1 MQTVEQG
8 GPAADAGLRGGREQ
22 TQQGLLDGGDLIV
35 RVGERSIANP
45 NDLADA
51 IGALKPGDEVRVEF
65 FRGDE
70 RRTATVKLGTRPQQA
85 NRG

>member
-1 MQTVEQG
+1 MPG
-8 GPAADAGLRGGREQ
+8 CAAAAGRHSRACCA
-22 TQQGLLDGGDLIV
+22 GGDLIV
-35 RVGERSIANP
+35 HVGERPIANP

-51 IGALKPGDEVRVEF
+51 IGALKPGDEVRVEY
-65 FRGDE
+65 FRGNE